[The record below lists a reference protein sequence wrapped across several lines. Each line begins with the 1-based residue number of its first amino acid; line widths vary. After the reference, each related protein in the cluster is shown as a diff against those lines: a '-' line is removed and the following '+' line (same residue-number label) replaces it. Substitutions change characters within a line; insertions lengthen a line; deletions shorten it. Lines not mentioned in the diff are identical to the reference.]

1 MFLTYHQQ
9 QRYREAL
16 AAYRQALA
24 QAPDYAVAYVNLA
37 ASHEALG
44 QTPQALTAYRQ
55 ALQYDAN
62 LQAVQAKIDTLSK
75 QLGQ

>member
-1 MFLTYHQQ
+1 LTYHQQ
-9 QRYREAL
+9 QRYRKAL
-16 AAYRQALA
+16 AAYRQAIA

-37 ASHEALG
+37 ATHEALG
-44 QTPQALTAYRQ
+44 QTAQALTAYRQ

-62 LQAVQAKIDTLSK
+62 LQVVQTKIDALSQ